1 MTDQINALMEKLNAI
16 RGQATI
22 EPRANRRG
30 TRRANDFAVWRAG
43 RSVNWECTAAEIA
56 ADTRLTLPIVLKA
69 CKRRGWRLTHGG
81 YNTNRPAID
90 SIMAH
95 PNMMS
100 GGAT

>member
-1 MTDQINALMEKLNAI
+1 MTDQINALMDKLNAM

-56 ADTRLTLPIVLKA
+56 ADTRLTLTIVLKA
-69 CKRRGWRLTHGG
+69 CKRRGWRLTHNN
-81 YNTNRPAID
+81 YNADRPAID